1 MIEEF
6 IFTFTS
12 TIKKNMYLNY
22 VKSFFD
28 FMAAFIGLIILSPLI
43 IVITILLF
51 ILNNGKPFYFQNRPG
66 YKEKIF
72 RIIKFKTMNDKK
84 NEAGELLPDFERT
97 TLVGKFIRKTSIDEI
112 PQLINVF
119 LGHMS
124 LVGPRPLLPEYLP
137 LYNENQKRR
146 HDVKPGITG
155 WAQINGRN
163 SILWTKKFEHD
174 VWYVDN
180 ANILLDMKILLLTV
194 KKVLIPQGINATE
207 KYTME
212 EFNGEN

>member
-1 MIEEF
+1 
-6 IFTFTS
+6 
-12 TIKKNMYLNY
+12 MYLNY

-28 FMAAFIGLIILSPLI
+28 FMAAFIGLIVLSPLI

-180 ANILLDMKILLLTV
+180 ASILLDMKILLLTV
-194 KKVLIPQGINATE
+194 KKVLIPQGINANE

-212 EFNGEN
+212 EFNGKN

>member
-1 MIEEF
+1 LIEEF

-28 FMAAFIGLIILSPLI
+28 FMAAFIGLIVLSPLI

-72 RIIKFKTMNDKK
+72 KIIKFKTMNDKK

-180 ANILLDMKILLLTV
+180 ATILLDMKILLLTV

>member
-1 MIEEF
+1 
-6 IFTFTS
+6 
-12 TIKKNMYLNY
+12 MYLNY
-22 VKSFFD
+22 VKSIFD
-28 FMAAFIGLIILSPLI
+28 FMAALIGLIVLSPLI

-97 TLVGKFIRKTSIDEI
+97 TSVGKFIRKTSIDEI

-180 ANILLDMKILLLTV
+180 ASILLDIKILLLTV
-194 KKVLIPQGINATE
+194 KKVLIPQGINANE

-212 EFNGEN
+212 EFNGKN

>member
-1 MIEEF
+1 
-6 IFTFTS
+6 
-12 TIKKNMYLNY
+12 MYQNY

-28 FMAAFIGLIILSPLI
+28 FMAAFIGLFVLSPLI

-180 ANILLDMKILLLTV
+180 ASILLDIKILLLTV
-194 KKVLIPQGINATE
+194 KKVLIPQGINANE

-212 EFNGEN
+212 EFNGKN

>member
-1 MIEEF
+1 
-6 IFTFTS
+6 
-12 TIKKNMYLNY
+12 MYLNY

-28 FMAAFIGLIILSPLI
+28 FMAAFIGLIVLSPLI

-97 TLVGKFIRKTSIDEI
+97 TSVGKFIRKTSIDEI

-180 ANILLDMKILLLTV
+180 ASILLDMKILLLTV
-194 KKVLIPQGINATE
+194 KKVLIPQGINANE

-212 EFNGEN
+212 EFNGKN

>member
-51 ILNNGKPFYFQNRPG
+51 FLNNGKPFYFQNRPG
-66 YKEKIF
+66 HKEKIF

-180 ANILLDMKILLLTV
+180 ATILLDMKILLLTV

-212 EFNGEN
+212 EFNGKN

>member
-1 MIEEF
+1 
-6 IFTFTS
+6 
-12 TIKKNMYLNY
+12 MYLNY

-28 FMAAFIGLIILSPLI
+28 FMAAFIGLIVLSPLI

-97 TLVGKFIRKTSIDEI
+97 TSVGKFIRKTSIDEI

-180 ANILLDMKILLLTV
+180 ASILLDIKILLLTV
-194 KKVLIPQGINATE
+194 KKVLIPQGINANE

-212 EFNGEN
+212 EFNGKN

>member
-1 MIEEF
+1 
-6 IFTFTS
+6 
-12 TIKKNMYLNY
+12 MYLNY

-28 FMAAFIGLIILSPLI
+28 FMAAFIGLIVLSPLI

-146 HDVKPGITG
+146 HEVKPGITG
-155 WAQINGRN
+155 WAQVNGRN
-163 SILWTKKFEHD
+163 SISWEEKFRLD
-174 VWYVDN
+174 VEYVDK
-180 ANILLDMKILLLTV
+180 ISFGFDCKIL
-194 KKVLIPQGINATE
+194 
-207 KYTME
+207 
-212 EFNGEN
+212 

>member
-1 MIEEF
+1 
-6 IFTFTS
+6 
-12 TIKKNMYLNY
+12 MYRKYFKPFLDI
-22 VKSFFD
+22 SCS
-28 FMAAFIGLIILSPLI
+28 FIGLVVLSPLFI
-43 IVITILLF
+43 FIVIILF
-51 ILNNGKPFYFQNRPG
+51 ILNNGKPFYFQKRPG
-66 YKEKIF
+66 LHGKNF
-72 RIIKFKTMNDKK
+72 SIIKFKTMTDKK
-84 NEAGELLPDFERT
+84 NSEGQLLPDFDRT
-97 TLVGKFIRKTSIDEI
+97 TVIGNLIRRASIDEI
-112 PQLINVF
+112 PQLVNVF

-163 SILWTKKFEHD
+163 SILWTQKFEYD

-180 ANILLDMKILLLTV
+180 MRFLLDLKILLLTI
-194 KKVLIPQGINATE
+194 KKVIIPEGINATE

-212 EFNGEN
+212 EFNGKN

>member
-1 MIEEF
+1 
-6 IFTFTS
+6 
-12 TIKKNMYLNY
+12 

-28 FMAAFIGLIILSPLI
+28 FIVSFIGLIILSPLF

-97 TLVGKFIRKTSIDEI
+97 TAVGKFIRKTSIDEI
-112 PQLINVF
+112 PQLLNVF

-124 LVGPRPLLPEYLP
+124 LVGPRP
-137 LYNENQKRR
+137 
-146 HDVKPGITG
+146 
-155 WAQINGRN
+155 
-163 SILWTKKFEHD
+163 
-174 VWYVDN
+174 
-180 ANILLDMKILLLTV
+180 
-194 KKVLIPQGINATE
+194 
-207 KYTME
+207 
-212 EFNGEN
+212 

>member
-1 MIEEF
+1 
-6 IFTFTS
+6 
-12 TIKKNMYLNY
+12 MYLNY

-28 FMAAFIGLIILSPLI
+28 FMAAFIGLIVLSPLI

-97 TLVGKFIRKTSIDEI
+97 TSVGKFIRKTSIDEI

-124 LVGPRPLLPEYLP
+124 LVGPRPLLPEYLS

-180 ANILLDMKILLLTV
+180 ASILLDMKILLLTV
-194 KKVLIPQGINATE
+194 KKVLIPQGINANE

-212 EFNGEN
+212 EFNGKN

>member
-1 MIEEF
+1 
-6 IFTFTS
+6 
-12 TIKKNMYLNY
+12 MYVKY

-28 FMAAFIGLIILSPLI
+28 FVAAFIGLIILSPLF

-84 NEAGELLPDFERT
+84 NELGELLPDFERT
-97 TLVGKFIRKTSIDEI
+97 TAVGKFIRKTSIDEI

-146 HDVKPGITG
+146 HNVKPGITG

-163 SILWTKKFEHD
+163 SILWTKKFELD

-180 ANILLDMKILLLTV
+180 ATILLDIKILLLTI
-194 KKVLIPQGINATE
+194 KKVLVPHGINATE

-212 EFNGEN
+212 EFNGKN

>member
-1 MIEEF
+1 
-6 IFTFTS
+6 
-12 TIKKNMYLNY
+12 MYLNY

-51 ILNNGKPFYFQNRPG
+51 ILNNGKPFYFQKRPG
-66 YKEKIF
+66 LHGKNF
-72 RIIKFKTMNDKK
+72 SIIKFKTMTDKK
-84 NEAGELLPDFERT
+84 NSEGQLLPDFERT
-97 TLVGKFIRKTSIDEI
+97 TVIGNLIRRASIDEI
-112 PQLINVF
+112 PQLVNVF

-124 LVGPRPLLPEYLP
+124 IVGPRPLLPEYLP

-163 SILWTKKFEHD
+163 SILWTQKFEYD

-180 ANILLDMKILLLTV
+180 MRFLLDFKILLLTI
-194 KKVLIPQGINATE
+194 KKVIIPEGINATE

-212 EFNGEN
+212 EFNGKN